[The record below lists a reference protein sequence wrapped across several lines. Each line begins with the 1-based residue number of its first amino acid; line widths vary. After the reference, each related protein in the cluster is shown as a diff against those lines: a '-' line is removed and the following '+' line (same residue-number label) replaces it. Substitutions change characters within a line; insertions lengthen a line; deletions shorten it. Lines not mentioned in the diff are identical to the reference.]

1 MKLCA
6 FALELVRVLV
16 RFLFFFFLGTKENV
30 SEKLVLTEM

>member
-16 RFLFFFFLGTKENV
+16 RFFFFFFFGTKENV

>member
-6 FALELVRVLV
+6 FALELVRVLG
-16 RFLFFFFLGTKENV
+16 RFLFFFFGRKENV

>member
-16 RFLFFFFLGTKENV
+16 RFLFFFLFWNKGKRQRET
-30 SEKLVLTEM
+30 SAD